1 MGRICVAEQDF
12 KTVEGKTIQ
21 KGTAFTVEDESS
33 DPIEI
38 SVDAH
43 FVFHVARDTFL
54 SSTRLKSDQ

>member
-1 MGRICVAEQDF
+1 MGRICRAEKDF

-38 SVDAH
+38 SVDVH
-43 FVFHVARDTFL
+43 LVFHVDRATFL
-54 SSTRLKSDQ
+54 SATRC